1 MAYVFTNEGVGKAKI
16 TDETET
22 TLTLAGINTSGND
35 ANQFMNGIT
44 IMLGLVGWTIQ
55 DAVRIV
61 NQDVEEQS

>member
-22 TLTLAGINTSGND
+22 ELTLAGINTSGND

-44 IMLGLVGWTIQ
+44 TMLDLVGWTIQ
-55 DAVRIV
+55 DAIRIV